1 LQLGLIQ
8 ALGGSLQQ
16 SKVWGKKDFKPI
28 YNDSV
33 ILMTECKG
41 NFIGFGEHPFDTNDW
56 AVQSGTEVIEIT
68 VGTLKWKKPN
78 ET

>member
-1 LQLGLIQ
+1 
-8 ALGGSLQQ
+8 
-16 SKVWGKKDFKPI
+16 
-28 YNDSV
+28 
-33 ILMTECKG
+33 MTECKG